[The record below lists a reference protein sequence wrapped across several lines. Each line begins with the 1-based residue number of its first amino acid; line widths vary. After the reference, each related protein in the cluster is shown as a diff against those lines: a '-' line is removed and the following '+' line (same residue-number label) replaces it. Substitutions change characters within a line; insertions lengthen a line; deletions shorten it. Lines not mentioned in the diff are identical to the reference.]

1 MNSPVHSLRN
11 PVRRFAQ
18 FFGMWTAVAMMFAL
32 QWYSYDALHGHS
44 GPFLTYVR
52 WNLEQWYAWWLISP
66 LALRL
71 AAKRPIDPQHPLRQL
86 PLHTVVSVLFAVL
99 AVTVQSVLGA
109 FIEPGAPPFS
119 HFSAFLHTIRN
130 NVVLLLG
137 KDVAMGIL
145 TYWALTGLAQTLH
158 FYRENSNRQLRESQ
172 LESQLAQA
180 HLQVLEMQ
188 LHPHFLF
195 NTLHAI
201 GTLIH
206 DDPESAEQMLLNLSA
221 LLRVFLE
228 EESSQQISLRREL
241 HLVDL
246 YLSIQRIRF
255 KDRLTVR
262 STIDPETL
270 DCAIPSLIL
279 QPLVENAIVHGIA
292 KNPGDDEVEISS
304 SMRSGRLE
312 IQISNSNS
320 SLPPGLGADEV
331 NWGVGLTNTMQR
343 LRQTYNGSA
352 QLSLRAGSPRGV
364 ICEISMPFRIAL
376 SSNVQGDALLTL

>member
-1 MNSPVHSLRN
+1 MNSPSHSLRN
-11 PVRRFAQ
+11 SVVRFAQ
-18 FFGMWTAVAMMFAL
+18 FFGMWTAVAIMFAL

-44 GPFLTYVR
+44 SPFITYLR
-52 WNLEQWYAWWLISP
+52 WNIEQWYTWLLISP

-71 AAKRPIDPQHPLRQL
+71 AAKRPIDPQHPLRFL
-86 PLHTVVSVLFAVL
+86 PLHLLAGVLFAVL
-99 AVTVQSVLGA
+99 AVTVQSVLA
-109 FIEPGAPPFS
+109 VFLEPGAPPLS
-119 HFSAFLHTIRN
+119 HFSAFLQNIRG
-130 NVVLLLG
+130 NVVLLLS
-137 KDVAMGIL
+137 KDVAMGIV

-158 FYRENSNRQLRESQ
+158 FYKESSNRQLRESQ
-172 LESQLAQA
+172 LEGQLAQA

-206 DDPESAEQMLLNLSA
+206 EDPESAEQMLLNLSA

-262 STIDPETL
+262 SVIDPETL

-292 KNPGDDEVEISS
+292 KNPGDDQVEINSS
-304 SMRSGRLE
+304 VRSGRLE

-320 SLPPGLGADEV
+320 SLPPDLSADEV

-343 LRQTYNGSA
+343 LRHTYNGSA
-352 QLSLRAGSPRGV
+352 QLSLRAGSPQGV
-364 ICEISMPFRIAL
+364 ICEISMPFLLAFPT
-376 SSNVQGDALLTL
+376 NAQEDELLTL

>member
-1 MNSPVHSLRN
+1 
-11 PVRRFAQ
+11 
-18 FFGMWTAVAMMFAL
+18 MMFAL
-32 QWYSYDALHGHS
+32 QWYSYDALHGRS
-44 GPFLTYVR
+44 GPFITYLR
-52 WNLEQWYAWWLISP
+52 WNIEQWYTWLLISP
-66 LALRL
+66 LVLCL
-71 AAKRPIDPQHPLRQL
+71 AARRPIDPQHPLRLL
-86 PLHTVVSVLFAVL
+86 PLHLLASALFAVL
-99 AVTVQSVLGA
+99 AVSVQSVLA
-109 FIEPGAPPFS
+109 VIMEPGAPPPS
-119 HFSAFLHTIRN
+119 HFSAFLNSIRS
-130 NVVLLLG
+130 NVVLLLS
-137 KDVAMGIL
+137 KDVAMGIV

-158 FYRENSNRQLRESQ
+158 FYKENSNRQLRESQ
-172 LESQLAQA
+172 LESQLAHA

-206 DDPESAEQMLLNLSA
+206 EDPHSAEQMLLNLSA

-255 KDRLTVR
+255 KDRLTVH
-262 STIDPETL
+262 SVIDPETL

-304 SMRSGRLE
+304 SMRSGRLR
-312 IQISNSNS
+312 IQVSNSNS
-320 SLPPGLGADEV
+320 SLPPDLSANEV
-331 NWGVGLTNTMQR
+331 KWGVGLTNTMQR

-364 ICEISMPFRIAL
+364 ICEISMPFRLAL
-376 SSNVQGDALLTL
+376 PSNAQEDELLAL